1 MKEKDNLT
9 IYEKLVRSRIFFIF
23 LIPISLALLI
33 GIFQQ
38 FYYRY
43 QVKKDLDK
51 LDTEIANFNKQKEDL
66 NNLLDYY
73 KNESNL
79 ENEARVRLNL
89 KKEGEKVVIIL
100 PAATS
105 TEKSGGISSQGSEN
119 IENLPNYK
127 QWWHYF
133 FPPKAPKGH

>member
-9 IYEKLVRSRIFFIF
+9 IYEKLIRSRIFFIF
-23 LIPISLALLI
+23 LIPIFLALLV

-38 FYYRY
+38 FYHRY

-51 LDTEIANFNKQKEDL
+51 LDTEIANFNKQKEGL

-100 PAATS
+100 PNATS
-105 TEKSGGISSQGSEN
+105 TESDKTSSQKD
-119 IENLPNYK
+119 IENMPNYK
-127 QWWHYF
+127 QWWYYF
-133 FPPKAPKGH
+133 FRRD

>member
-1 MKEKDNLT
+1 MKEKDNAT
-9 IYEKLVRSRIFFIF
+9 IYQKLMGSKIFFIF
-23 LIPISLALLI
+23 LIPIFLALLI

-38 FYYRY
+38 FYFRY
-43 QVKKDLDK
+43 QIKKNLDE
-51 LDTEIANFNKQKEDL
+51 LNTEIANYKKQKEDL
-66 NNLLDYY
+66 DNLIDYY

-100 PAATS
+100 PGATS
-105 TEKSGGISSQGSEN
+105 TESSKTFSQKD

-127 QWWHYF
+127 QWWYYF
-133 FPPKAPKGH
+133 FGK

>member
-38 FYYRY
+38 FYHRY

-51 LDTEIANFNKQKEDL
+51 LDAEIANFNKQKEDL

-89 KKEGEKVVIIL
+89 KKEGEEVVIIL
-100 PAATS
+100 PTATS
-105 TEKSGGISSQGSEN
+105 TEKSGGINSQGSEN

-127 QWWHYF
+127 QWWYYF
-133 FPPKAPKGH
+133 FGNWFK

>member
-9 IYEKLVRSRIFFIF
+9 IYEKLIRSRIFFIV
-23 LIPISLALLI
+23 LIPIFLALLV

-38 FYYRY
+38 FYHRY

-51 LDTEIANFNKQKEDL
+51 LDAEIANFNKQKEDL

-89 KKEGEKVVIIL
+89 KKEGEEVVIIL

-105 TEKSGGISSQGSEN
+105 TESDKISSQKD
-119 IENLPNYK
+119 IENMPNYK
-127 QWWHYF
+127 QWWYYF
-133 FPPKAPKGH
+133 FPRD

>member
-9 IYEKLVRSRIFFIF
+9 IYEKLIRSRIFFIF
-23 LIPISLALLI
+23 LIPIFLALLV

-38 FYYRY
+38 FYHRY

-73 KNESNL
+73 KNKSYL

-89 KKEGEKVVIIL
+89 KKEGEEVVIIL
-100 PAATS
+100 PTATS
-105 TEKSGGISSQGSEN
+105 TESEKISSQRD
-119 IENLPNYK
+119 IENMPNYK
-127 QWWHYF
+127 QWWYYF
-133 FPPKAPKGH
+133 FPRD

>member
-9 IYEKLVRSRIFFIF
+9 VYEKLIRSRVFFIF
-23 LIPISLALLI
+23 LIPVFLVLLI

-38 FYYRY
+38 FYHRY
-43 QVKKDLDK
+43 QVKKALDK
-51 LDTEIANFNKQKEDL
+51 LNAEIANFNKQKEDL

-100 PAATS
+100 PTATS
-105 TEKSGGISSQGSEN
+105 TSEN
-119 IENLPNYK
+119 EIFGDIENLPNYK

-133 FPPKAPKGH
+133 FRRD

>member
-1 MKEKDNLT
+1 MKIKEKDNST
-9 IYEKLVRSRIFFIF
+9 AYEKLMKSKIFFVF
-23 LIPISLALLI
+23 LIPIFLALLI

-43 QVKKDLDK
+43 QVKKSLDDLNG
-51 LDTEIANFNKQKEDL
+51 EIANLKKQKDDL
-66 NNLLDYY
+66 DNLINYY

-100 PAATS
+100 PTATS
-105 TEKSGGISSQGSEN
+105 TVEDGEAALMSSDEIQ
-119 IENLPNYK
+119 NLPNYK
-127 QWWHYF
+127 QWWYYF
-133 FPPKAPKGH
+133 FGKRLK

>member
-9 IYEKLVRSRIFFIF
+9 IYEKLIRSRIFFIF

-38 FYYRY
+38 FYHRY

-51 LDTEIANFNKQKEDL
+51 LDMEIANFNKQKEDL

-100 PAATS
+100 PNATS
-105 TEKSGGISSQGSEN
+105 TERSGGINLQESEN

-133 FPPKAPKGH
+133 FPRD

>member
-9 IYEKLVRSRIFFIF
+9 IYKKLIRSRIFFIF
-23 LIPISLALLI
+23 LIPIFLALLV

-38 FYYRY
+38 FYHRY
-43 QVKKDLDK
+43 QVKKDLGK
-51 LDTEIANFNKQKEDL
+51 LDTEIANFNKQKKDL
-66 NNLLDYY
+66 NNLLEYY

-89 KKEGEKVVIIL
+89 KKVGEEVVIIL

-105 TEKSGGISSQGSEN
+105 TESDKTSSQKD
-119 IENLPNYK
+119 IENMPNYK
-127 QWWHYF
+127 QWWYYF
-133 FPPKAPKGH
+133 FGDWFK

>member
-9 IYEKLVRSRIFFIF
+9 IYEKLIRSRIFFIV
-23 LIPISLALLI
+23 LIPIFLALLV

-38 FYYRY
+38 FYHRY
-43 QVKKDLDK
+43 QVKKDLDR

-89 KKEGEKVVIIL
+89 KKEGENVVIIL
-100 PAATS
+100 PTATS
-105 TEKSGGISSQGSEN
+105 TESDKISSQRD
-119 IENLPNYK
+119 IENMPNYK

-133 FPPKAPKGH
+133 FSNWLR

>member
-89 KKEGEKVVIIL
+89 KKEGEEVVIIL
-100 PAATS
+100 PTATS
-105 TEKSGGISSQGSEN
+105 TEDNGAISKPSDYDIS
-119 IENLPNYK
+119 NLPNYK
-127 QWWHYF
+127 QWWYYF
-133 FPPKAPKGH
+133 FGRWLK

>member
-9 IYEKLVRSRIFFIF
+9 IYEKLIRSRIFFIF
-23 LIPISLALLI
+23 LIPIFLALLI

-38 FYYRY
+38 FYHRY
-43 QVKKDLDK
+43 QVKKDSDQLGA
-51 LDTEIANFNKQKEDL
+51 EIVNLNKQKRDF

-73 KNESNL
+73 QNKSNL

-89 KKEGEKVVIIL
+89 KKEGEEVVIIL
-100 PAATS
+100 PTATS
-105 TEKSGGISSQGSEN
+105 TNENQISGD

-127 QWWHYF
+127 QWWYYF
-133 FPPKAPKGH
+133 FRQLVEIAKIRRD

>member
-9 IYEKLVRSRIFFIF
+9 IYKKLVRSRIFFIF
-23 LIPISLALLI
+23 LIPIFLALLV

-38 FYYRY
+38 FYHRY

-89 KKEGEKVVIIL
+89 KKEGEEVVIIL
-100 PAATS
+100 PTATS
-105 TEKSGGISSQGSEN
+105 TESNKISSQRD
-119 IENLPNYK
+119 IENMPNYK
-127 QWWHYF
+127 QWWYYF
-133 FPPKAPKGH
+133 FPRD

>member
-9 IYEKLVRSRIFFIF
+9 IYEKLIRSRIFFIF
-23 LIPISLALLI
+23 LIPILLALLI

-38 FYYRY
+38 FYHRY

-51 LDTEIANFNKQKEDL
+51 LDAEIANFNKQKEDL
-66 NNLLDYY
+66 SNLLDYY

-89 KKEGEKVVIIL
+89 KKEGEEVVIIL
-100 PAATS
+100 PTATS
-105 TEKSGGISSQGSEN
+105 TENDKISSQKD

-133 FPPKAPKGH
+133 FPRLENYLKNS